1 MKYLYNHGVKL
12 CGSIYPK
19 SINNKS
25 SRSDLVASY
34 ETLKRYIIVH
44 FDTKLHLVYET
55 CRGLKIYSKTNNNK
69 TNVCSKN
76 GINFFYSIFSLSS
89 QICTDKQTRQS

>member
-25 SRSDLVASY
+25 SRYDLVASY

-44 FDTKLHLVYET
+44 F
-55 CRGLKIYSKTNNNK
+55 
-69 TNVCSKN
+69 
-76 GINFFYSIFSLSS
+76 
-89 QICTDKQTRQS
+89 